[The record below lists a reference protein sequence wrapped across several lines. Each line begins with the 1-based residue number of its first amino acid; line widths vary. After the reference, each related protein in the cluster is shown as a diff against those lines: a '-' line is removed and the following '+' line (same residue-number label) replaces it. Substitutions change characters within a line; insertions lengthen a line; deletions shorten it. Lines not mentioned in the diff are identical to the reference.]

1 MKKLLLIVALLAASS
16 FGFCEFGSLKYCEI
30 VGGHYEG
37 TYYFSGHGH
46 RTFTFRGWCP
56 SSIQYD
62 FWAGRVC
69 GY

>member
-1 MKKLLLIVALLAASS
+1 MKKLLLTVALLAVCS